1 MSTATAVAAV
11 EPRLADY
18 GPGLGAALSFSIAD
32 VLIKVVLGSGMDV
45 LSLITLRGILAAGF
59 FWAWLRAAPP
69 RVPHAPRARLIS
81 LGLGVLFA
89 GNIFALIYAIQVLP
103 LSIAILAYF
112 VYPLATGIA
121 AAAIGLERLGWRSF
135 ATSVVAFCG
144 LVLMLGTQP
153 GALAPLGL
161 LAAFGAASCRVVM
174 LLVTRAALG
183 GTDARVTTWYS
194 LAPAAAVFVA
204 VSLCAGTFHPPL
216 TVAGWVAFFAMGVAT
231 TLSTLLMY
239 ISTARVG
246 AFRTALVSNLEPV
259 LSSLFSFAVLGEA
272 VTGLQLVGGGVMVA
286 ALCAFQLRRGGAP
299 VLLRGVVPR
308 N

>member
-1 MSTATAVAAV
+1 MTVTASVAAA

-18 GPGLGAALSFSIAD
+18 GPGIGAALSFSIAD
-32 VLIKVVLGSGMDV
+32 VLIKVVFASGMDV

-69 RVPHAPRARLIS
+69 RVPHSPRARLIS

-112 VYPLATGIA
+112 VYPLVTGIA
-121 AAAIGLERLGWRSF
+121 AAAVGLERLGWRDF

-153 GALAPLGL
+153 GYLAPLGL
-161 LAAFGAASCRVVM
+161 LAAFGAALGRVAM

-194 LAPAAAVFVA
+194 LAPAAAIFVGA
-204 VSLCAGTFHPPL
+204 SLFTGTFHPPL
-216 TVAGWVAFFAMGVAT
+216 TAAGWVAFFGIGVT
-231 TLSTLLMY
+231 TSLSTLWMY
-239 ISTARVG
+239 VSTARVG

-272 VTGLQLVGGGVMVA
+272 VAGLQLVGGGVMVA
-286 ALCAFQLRRGGAP
+286 ALCAFQMRRGSRP
-299 VLLRGVVPR
+299 LLLRGIVPR
-308 N
+308 K